1 MHKPVENLALA
12 ADLQPA
18 FTLPRDA
25 LLDRIDQRR
34 ARLVVLRA
42 PPGFGKTTLLAQ
54 LRLAWAR
61 AGVACALLHLEPAD
75 NDVSR
80 FVARLWAAVEAMAN
94 EAGDVSRDALA
105 DGAAGGPGGGSAGG
119 SGHAPGAVLAAE
131 ADGADRLGERPGSST
146 RSRSPDALLRAIAGH
161 STPFALL
168 MDDAEH
174 LREPGVLAL
183 LRELLV
189 RLPDGARLVLSGRG
203 TPELGLGRLRAGGDL
218 LELELDALRFS
229 EAETRTYIEAQPLIE
244 LPPGGVAQ
252 LHRKAEGWPA
262 GLAMAASVLQ
272 RLPAGND
279 FMRQLCASDQVLAA
293 YLREAVLDQLSYES
307 QQLLLRASVLRV
319 LEPGLCEQLLP
330 GCDAGRI
337 LRKLAAEMFLITP
350 VPEATIASDAML
362 APAAW
367 RMHALFADVL
377 RDRLTR
383 TQPDLALRLH
393 LTASGWYESSGR
405 IDAAVDHALA
415 GGDVPHAVGLLSRH
429 ADTFIEQ
436 GRMRWLARGLGK
448 LPPAVVAGVP
458 ALRVAALWAETF
470 ERGPRLA
477 WARLGELDLP
487 SAGAW
492 ERAHLAAL
500 RPLLLAMLDR
510 YEDAAQLPVEPV
522 AGEFG
527 VDLEVQAVSVFAEA
541 VRSNAMA
548 HVWSVAGA
556 AAPRPQSLLDR
567 ARGLLT
573 DGVGPT
579 FAQGFTEAVEGLI
592 DLHEGR
598 LIEASA
604 RLRLAAAG
612 ARGTGVPGGAYN
624 HAHGNVWAGVLHAVT
639 VYETGQLTEA
649 ASLLHACQPLVSELA
664 LPDHLILTLG
674 LSARI
679 AFAQGEAEAALALL
693 RELEFVGL
701 QRQLPR
707 VVAAARLEMGW
718 LRLRQG
724 QALPA
729 RDAIDRAAIPGVWE
743 RVALLRLPAH
753 QHEDLT
759 IARARWTLSFGGR
772 DEHREDMASTR
783 VALAAALDRARI
795 SGDGRRALKLQLL
808 LAVAQQL
815 SGDWASALAGLRPLM
830 SRLAGEG
837 YRRLVLDE
845 GALALPLLRRLQG
858 EVSAEP
864 ASDPVGRLASSLAEL
879 IEGIEAMNRPTD
891 SASAALSGRDESA
904 EAGDPPSLTPQ
915 EVRVLQLLAQGCSNG
930 AMAQVL
936 QVSDSTV
943 RTHLRSIN
951 LKLGAHSRGQALAAA
966 RRWALIA

>member
-1 MHKPVENLALA
+1 MHKSVENSAVA

-18 FTLPRDA
+18 FTLPREA
-25 LLDRIDQRR
+25 LLDRIARR
-34 ARLVVLRA
+34 HARLVVLRA

-54 LRLAWAR
+54 LRQAWQDE
-61 AGVACALLHLEPAD
+61 GIVCALLHLEPGD

-80 FVARLWAAVEAMAN
+80 FVARLWGAMEAQVESA
-94 EAGDVSRDALA
+94 SRT
-105 DGAAGGPGGGSAGG
+105 P
-119 SGHAPGAVLAAE
+119 E
-131 ADGADRLGERPGSST
+131 
-146 RSRSPDALLRAIAGH
+146 ALLRAIAEKT
-161 STPFALL
+161 TPFALL

-174 LREPGVLAL
+174 LREPGVLEL
-183 LRELLV
+183 LRELLS
-189 RLPDGARLVLSGRG
+189 RLPPGARLVLSGRG
-203 TPELGLGRLRAGGDL
+203 TPELRLGRLRAGGDL

-229 EAETRTYIEAQPLIE
+229 EAETRAYIEAQPLIE
-244 LPPGGVAQ
+244 LPPEGIVQ

-272 RLPAGND
+272 RLPTGND

-319 LEPGLCEQLLP
+319 LEPALCEQLLP

-350 VPEATIASDAML
+350 MP
-362 APAAW
+362 PGAW

-377 RDRLTR
+377 KDRLTR

-393 LTASGWYESSGR
+393 LTASGWYESRGR
-405 IDAAVDHALA
+405 IDAAIDHALA
-415 GGDVPHAVGLLSRH
+415 GGDVPHASGLLSRH
-429 ADTFIEQ
+429 AESFIEQ
-436 GRMRWLARGLGK
+436 GRMRWLSRCLGK
-448 LPPAVVAGVP
+448 LPAAVVAGEP

-470 ERGPRLA
+470 GRGPRLA

-510 YEDAAQLPVEPV
+510 YEEAAKLPAMTSPSSPSSPIG
-522 AGEFG
+522 ATSS
-527 VDLEVQAVSVFAEA
+527 AFAEA

-556 AAPRPQSLLDR
+556 TAPRPQSLLDR
-567 ARGLLT
+567 ARGLLV
-573 DGVGPT
+573 DGDAQLFSQG

-598 LIEASA
+598 LIEAGA

-612 ARGTGVPGGAYN
+612 TRVGARDYN

-639 VYETGQLTEA
+639 VYEAGQLDEA
-649 ASLLHACQPLVSELA
+649 ASLLHACQPLVRDLA

-679 AFAQGEAEAALALL
+679 AFAQGDADAALALL
-693 RELEFVGL
+693 RELEFLGL
-701 QRQLPR
+701 HRQLPR

-724 QALPA
+724 QALPS
-729 RDAIDRAAIPGVWE
+729 RDAIDRAALEGVWE

-759 IARARWTLSFGGR
+759 IARARWALSFG
-772 DEHREDMASTR
+772 EREEEPV
-783 VALAAALDRARI
+783 VAMLSYALDRALGG
-795 SGDGRRALKLQLL
+795 GDGRRALKLQLL
-808 LAVAQQL
+808 LAIAQQQA
-815 SGDWASALAGLRPLM
+815 GDWAAALAGLRALM
-830 SRLAGEG
+830 TRLAGEG

-845 GALALPLLRRLQG
+845 GVLALPLLKRLH
-858 EVSAEP
+858 VDLLAESRGDP
-864 ASDPVGRLASSLAEL
+864 ATGPVVAHLAEL
-879 IEGIEAMNRPTD
+879 MASLGSADETADVEA
-891 SASAALSGRDESA
+891 
-904 EAGDPPSLTPQ
+904 PPSLTPQ
-915 EVRVLQLLAQGCSNG
+915 ELRVLQLLAQGCSNG
-930 AMAQVL
+930 AMAQAL
-936 QVSDSTV
+936 EVSDSTV

-966 RRWALIA
+966 RRWALIG